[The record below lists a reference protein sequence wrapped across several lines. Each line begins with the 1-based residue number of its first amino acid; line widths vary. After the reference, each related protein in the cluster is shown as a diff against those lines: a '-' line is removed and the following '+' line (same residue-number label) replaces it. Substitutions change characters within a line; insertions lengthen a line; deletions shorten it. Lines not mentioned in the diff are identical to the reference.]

1 MLIELM
7 LGIPLLLVSG
17 MEVALLVRMEIPF
30 LQLLLET
37 KVEEPK

>member
-1 MLIELM
+1 M

-37 KVEEPK
+37 KVEEPKWVRL

>member
-1 MLIELM
+1 M

-37 KVEEPK
+37 KVEEPKWVRS